1 MANTKSAIKNARK
14 ARARMLRNKAVKTR
28 LKTLAKQLE
37 AAAKS
42 GDAPAVKSAAIA
54 YVAAADKAVRSGVIH
69 ANAAARVKSHAS
81 KFVFAK

>member
-1 MANTKSAIKNARK
+1 MANTQSAIKNARK
-14 ARARMLRNKAVKTR
+14 SRARMLRNKAVKTR

-37 AAAKS
+37 AAGKS
-42 GDAPAVKSAAIA
+42 GDAAAAKSAAIA